1 MTRWP
6 KTRAPD
12 MGLDIVT
19 DLILQALE
27 AAEAEKL
34 EQSSRELSLVIT
46 KLEEAA
52 MWRERDL
59 QLKA

>member
-1 MTRWP
+1 
-6 KTRAPD
+6 
-12 MGLDIVT
+12 MGFDKVT
-19 DLILQALE
+19 DLILKAIA
-27 AAEAEKL
+27 AAEEEKF